1 MSPENSSLGSPGSQS
16 PGLPVRDSDRGQV
29 RGLILRYL
37 PGSDFEGADRA
48 ARAICQLMTVDR
60 SIARREGI
68 AAGEDRERR
77 RAAQAPRPVTPQPA
91 PTPKKRPAAQ
101 TKTTKK
107 PALPGLF
114 GG

>member
-1 MSPENSSLGSPGSQS
+1 MRLENSSLGSTG

-29 RGLILRYL
+29 RALILQYL
-37 PGSDFEGADRA
+37 PGVDFDGADRA

-60 SIARREGI
+60 SVARREGI

-91 PTPKKRPAAQ
+91 PPPKKRAAPILP
-101 TKTTKK
+101 KEKK
-107 PALPGLF
+107 PAHPGLF